1 MSNYIYITLKDK
13 INCLWLI
20 ISINGWSKQTGSRK
34 KGSATKFS
42 TSSGL
47 VVEERTRLK
56 KSCRCGK
63 EKRKIAY
70 KSHCQE
76 KLTWSWAHKYFI
88 IICCIAPPYHNN
100 SLSHRINKE
109 KKLMY
114 VGMHIYLYV
123 HVLITKRVKSGNEN
137 HATYS
142 HSRDPHIA
150 QDCPYLTTINPM

>member
-1 MSNYIYITLKDK
+1 MAYYLNKWMIKANGKQKKRFCYKVFYII
-13 INCLWLI
+13 
-20 ISINGWSKQTGSRK
+20 GSRGWRENTIK
-34 KGSATKFS
+34 KELPLWK
-42 TSSGL
+42 
-47 VVEERTRLK
+47 
-56 KSCRCGK
+56 GK
-63 EKRKIAY
+63 TKIAY

-142 HSRDPHIA
+142 HSRDPHSA